1 MLPLI
6 TRQRVLILFL
16 HWVLTL
22 CPFAHRTLR
31 ASHSVQFML
40 QECYVPAPWGQRV
53 HINNLEFF
61 CIGGFLFIS
70 HFFIYSFMCG
80 VMDFFMYFWIF
91 MPSIPVT
98 ESRTPIKSCTVETL
112 CGPPLHLV
120 SLATSTW
127 LTQVAIRAQSPGE
140 SLKYMWFFCFCLNIK
155 WLAVLIYRSMLSF
168 PKFLKHLN
176 RNLTDSW
183 IESRLTAL
191 GGGAGG
197 RDWTKKRK
205 KKELTNRDYTV
216 MISGERV
223 DGSARGYR
231 RNKWW

>member
-1 MLPLI
+1 MTLIDWKRTTRYPARCHSLGFVWCFSREWTGVVNSWEESHRGGVIFSLQNSKSTYYQHDFSLLMLPLI

-22 CPFAHRTLR
+22 CPFAHRTLW

-40 QECYVPAPWGQRV
+40 QECYVPAPRGQRG

-91 MPSIPVT
+91 MPSIPGT

-127 LTQVAIRAQSPGE
+127 LAQVAIRAQSPGE
-140 SLKYMWFFCFCLNIK
+140 SLKYMYFVF
-155 WLAVLIYRSMLSF
+155 V
-168 PKFLKHLN
+168 
-176 RNLTDSW
+176 
-183 IESRLTAL
+183 
-191 GGGAGG
+191 
-197 RDWTKKRK
+197 
-205 KKELTNRDYTV
+205 
-216 MISGERV
+216 
-223 DGSARGYR
+223 
-231 RNKWW
+231 